1 VGAAPALTAPL
12 VENGRVGRH
21 RRVETTFRV
30 LFVCTGNICRS
41 PVAEIVTRHLLIG
54 GLGGRAA
61 SAFRVSSAGV
71 QAVVGA
77 PVHPYM
83 LTELAPLGL
92 DREAERFV
100 ARQFVPEFI
109 ESADLVLGAEPR
121 HRSTVVERAPGAL
134 PITFGLRE
142 FARLAASVDS
152 SALPA
157 APVARAHM
165 LVERARDRRG
175 LVPPVE
181 PEDDVIPDPIG
192 GPQAAHHNA
201 MELIKVAVATI
212 VKIVIPAGR

>member
-1 VGAAPALTAPL
+1 M
-12 VENGRVGRH
+12 
-21 RRVETTFRV
+21 
-30 LFVCTGNICRS
+30 
-41 PVAEIVTRHLLIG
+41 
-54 GLGGRAA
+54 
-61 SAFRVSSAGV
+61 
-71 QAVVGA
+71 VGA

-142 FARLAASVDS
+142 FARLAASVDA
-152 SALPA
+152 SALPP

-175 LVPPVE
+175 LVPQVE

-192 GPQAAHHNA
+192 GPRAAASHSRGIDQIGGYDNSEDRDRVRGAERALSRGQRALLHILA
-201 MELIKVAVATI
+201 DYAEQVSSKCSPIRM
-212 VKIVIPAGR
+212 